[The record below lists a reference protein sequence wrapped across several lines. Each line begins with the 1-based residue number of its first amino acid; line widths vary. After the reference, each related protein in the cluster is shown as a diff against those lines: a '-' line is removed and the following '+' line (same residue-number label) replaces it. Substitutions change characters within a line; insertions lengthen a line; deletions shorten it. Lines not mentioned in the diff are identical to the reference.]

1 MASLGGYSLKNVK
14 EFPGHDFPGLSATL
28 CYNKKAI
35 AEFYDG
41 GYGGDPEIQCSEE
54 DRARVHNDY
63 KLLIHKFSSSSDI
76 VEDLAL
82 FANTGYMAVQ
92 GIIELLFALNRF
104 AKEAIKLSKKCPPN
118 TYYIIYMEG
127 RHSISTATGY
137 ATYQRAELVT
147 FEHFKKNNSGEPM
160 TYLAILTG
168 PFTWD
173 LSLDD
178 YVALRTV
185 EVK

>member
-1 MASLGGYSLKNVK
+1 MAILGGYSLKNVK

-35 AEFYDG
+35 AEFRDD
-41 GYGGDPEIQCSEE
+41 GYGGDPEISCTEE
-54 DRARVHNDY
+54 YRNKVFMDY
-63 KLLIHKFSSSSDI
+63 KTLIEKFKASPEI
-76 VEDLAL
+76 VRDLEL

-118 TYYIIYMEG
+118 TYYIVYMEG
-127 RHSISTATGY
+127 RRNIYTASGY
-137 ATYQRAELVT
+137 ATYERAEAVT
-147 FEHFKKNNSGEPM
+147 FAHFKKSNSGEPI
-160 TYLAILTG
+160 TYLAILIG
-168 PFTWD
+168 PFSWD
-173 LSLDD
+173 LSFDD